1 MWMRHAIVL
10 VGLLGS
16 VCAAP
21 AQDFRIE
28 DVGLARSVDV
38 AQLKPG
44 VIAFSDQDGGG
55 AAGEADLIHFDD
67 WARTRPNEKKFLAL
81 FADYVEPPDE
91 SVAKAGAPAAA
102 GSGGKP
108 DPKPDAKPDTKS
120 DAKSDTK
127 SEAKAEAGAGI
138 QKLDIYVAQ
147 ARFALDK
154 PPAAVELS
162 RYVTLP
168 FLERIDPAI
177 KHKVIA
183 ATDVLPLTDQHGLG
197 NDNPERKW
205 CTGRA
210 ALICIESTYKLEG
223 KIPIGILLANKLRDS
238 AKKISDHIDFQSEL
252 SALSAA
258 DVDQAGLRE
267 LTMLDAPVVGA
278 LEQNLF
284 HINQIMKFGKF
295 LAVFQVDP
303 ADPMKTVVTAFM
315 ALAIEAGVLEKK
327 KEFENVPVL
336 RNLVPAQVLMG
347 KSSFNSGESI
357 SAGLPKYA
365 RNEIR
370 TIAGILARDAAAK

>member
-16 VCAAP
+16 ICAAP

-28 DVGLARSVDV
+28 DVGSARSLDV

-91 SVAKAGAPAAA
+91 PAAKAGAAAAA

-108 DPKPDAKPDTKS
+108 DAKPDAKPE
-120 DAKSDTK
+120 AK
-127 SEAKAEAGAGI
+127 SEAKAEAGPAI
-138 QKLDIYVAQ
+138 QKLDMYVAQ

-154 PPAAVELS
+154 PPAALELS

-183 ATDVLPLTDQHGLG
+183 ATDVSPLTDQHGLG

-252 SALSAA
+252 SALSGA
-258 DVDQAGLRE
+258 DVDQAGLSE
-267 LTMLDAPVVGA
+267 LTTLDAPVVGA

-284 HINQIMKFGKF
+284 YINQIMKFGKF
-295 LAVFQVDP
+295 LAVFQADP
-303 ADPMKTVVTAFM
+303 ADPKKTVVTAFM

>member
-10 VGLLGS
+10 VGWLGS
-16 VCAAP
+16 LSAAG

-28 DVGLARSVDV
+28 DVGSALSFDV

-44 VIAFSDQDGGG
+44 VIAFSDQGG
-55 AAGEADLIHFDD
+55 AAAAGEIDLIHFED
-67 WARTRPNEKKFLAL
+67 WARSRPTEKKFLSL
-81 FADYVEPPDE
+81 FPGYTEPPDE
-91 SVAKAGAPAAA
+91 SAAKAVAD
-102 GSGGKP
+102 SG
-108 DPKPDAKPDTKS
+108 AKPEPKSEPKS
-120 DAKSDTK
+120 DAKSE
-127 SEAKAEAGAGI
+127 SKAESKPEVKAETGPAI
-138 QKLDIYVAQ
+138 QKLDMYVAQ

-154 PPAAVELS
+154 PPAALDLT

-205 CTGRA
+205 CSGRA
-210 ALICIESTYKLEG
+210 ALICIESIYKLEG

-258 DVDQAGLRE
+258 DVDQAGLKE
-267 LTMLDAPVVGA
+267 LTALDAPVVGA

-284 HINQIMKFGKF
+284 YINQIMKFGKF
-295 LAVFQVDP
+295 LAVFQADP
-303 ADPMKTVVTAFM
+303 ADTKKTVVTAFM

-327 KEFENVPVL
+327 KEFESVPVL

-370 TIAGILARDAAAK
+370 TIAGILARDTAAK